1 MLNPE
6 QISLRLRDA
15 EISRL
20 KSENERLANKIK
32 NIIGSVVALIREIA
46 KQASYQYKAK
56 LSALADELER
66 DV

>member
-15 EISRL
+15 EITRL
-20 KSENERLANKIK
+20 KAENERQAKKIK
-32 NIIGSVVALIREIA
+32 NILASVVGLIREIA
-46 KQASYQYKAK
+46 KQASYQHKAQ
-56 LSALADELER
+56 LMGLADELER